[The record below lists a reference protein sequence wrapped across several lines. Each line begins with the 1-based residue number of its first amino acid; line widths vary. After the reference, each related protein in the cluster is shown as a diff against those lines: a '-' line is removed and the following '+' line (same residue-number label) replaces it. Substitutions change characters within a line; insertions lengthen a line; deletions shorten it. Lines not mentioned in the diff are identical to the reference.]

1 MVNSIG
7 TSSSSALPAT
17 PAAVSARSKTAAG
30 QKLDAALDS
39 LKAGNGVAA
48 TNQAK
53 RQMDQARVKLAGLM
67 LAAGS
72 AAAMGNGRMAR
83 NVADDIRT
91 IARDLSRT
99 LSASGSTGSSVTP
112 PKPEALTLNAPPV
125 TDASKPLS
133 AAQSAAAQIRA
144 ELGFGPAGSKGA
156 GNTGAGNIP
165 AADLATLK
173 TEAGTLMDALKKVMK
188 KVQFAGMNPMLE
200 TRDRATMQS
209 MFGDANRELANLKKA
224 LAPSAGAK
232 VNLSA

>member
-83 NVADDIRT
+83 NVADDC
-91 IARDLSRT
+91 A
-99 LSASGSTGSSVTP
+99 
-112 PKPEALTLNAPPV
+112 ALP
-125 TDASKPLS
+125 
-133 AAQSAAAQIRA
+133 IRA
-144 ELGFGPAGSKGA
+144 AWRRACRAGSRYQVRRQEVNG
-156 GNTGAGNIP
+156 TG
-165 AADLATLK
+165 
-173 TEAGTLMDALKKVMK
+173 
-188 KVQFAGMNPMLE
+188 
-200 TRDRATMQS
+200 TRI
-209 MFGDANRELANLKKA
+209 
-224 LAPSAGAK
+224 
-232 VNLSA
+232 